1 MKNNRELDKRDS
13 IKVVTSNE
21 FIKIAGLHKLSI
33 KAIKLLYL
41 IIAQCKKDDK
51 EFYYVEVTP
60 IELANL
66 WGIKKQSVYKSL
78 KEVSVELITLYADIE
93 RKEFEE
99 FEHIP
104 LFAKSSYITD
114 EKTNKKKYI
123 AKLND
128 EAKIF
133 FLGLQKNFCQI
144 LLEDFNKM
152 KLVNSVLIW
161 HMMQA
166 KLKTKDKKPA
176 GYKIIKVT
184 ATIDELRRLSGTENK
199 LKTLKDFKRYMLDK
213 AIKEISETLNIDIS
227 YRSIKE
233 GRKTI
238 GFEFTLKNKH
248 AISYDKLSNKAKD
261 LIDKTKKIEFL
272 PIYNNI

>member
-133 FLGLQKNFCQI
+133 FLGLKKNFCQI

-261 LIDKTKKIEFL
+261 LIDKTKK
-272 PIYNNI
+272 

>member
-184 ATIDELRRLSGTENK
+184 ATIDELKRLSGTENK